1 MKNNKLFS
9 TTSLDNNRSQ
19 RLGKEI
25 SMFLEK
31 RVLCG
36 LALLKHLQENN
47 IRTRISVHRGKDYKY
62 FYLLSLLDGTNSFL
76 TLSNINSRYYFTPGV
91 RVLYTY
97 NNFKP
102 KQIKFHLVI

>member
-1 MKNNKLFS
+1 
-9 TTSLDNNRSQ
+9 
-19 RLGKEI
+19 
-25 SMFLEK
+25 MFLEK

-36 LALLKHLQENN
+36 LALLKQLQENN
-47 IRTRISVHRGKDYKY
+47 IKTRISVHRGKDYKY
-62 FYLLSLLDGTNSFL
+62 FYLLSLLEGTNSFQQQSFL

-102 KQIKFHLVI
+102 KQIKFHVVVF